1 MTVYLDHAAT
11 TPMVPVA
18 LDAMG
23 AYLLAQ
29 GANPS
34 SPHRGGRAARRVV
47 DDARDQL
54 AAFLGCEPGE
64 IVFTSGGTEADNLAI
79 SGAGASGRVVVS
91 SIEHGAVL
99 EPARALSA
107 RLAPVDA
114 QGIIDLDRLAEL
126 LDPSITLVSV
136 MAANNEVGTIQPV
149 AEIARLAAELAPDAL
164 LHCDAVQSTP
174 WCELEDDLAAFDM
187 ISVSAHKFGGPKAVG
202 ALVVRPRARGRLR
215 PLLVGGAQEGG
226 LRSGTENVAGIVGA
240 GAAAAWWK
248 DARVELISRV
258 GLLRDRLEDGLIECG
273 ATSNTPRDHR
283 IASLLPMHFSSVVTE
298 ELLVALDQNGV
309 AASAGAA
316 CESGALEPSHVLLAM
331 GHSRE
336 EIEGAIRLSLGWSST
351 DEDVE
356 CALEVIPA
364 TVRHLQSQ

>member
-1 MTVYLDHAAT
+1 MSVYLDHAAT

-18 LDAMG
+18 LEAMS
-23 AYLLAQ
+23 AYLITQ

-34 SPHRGGRAARRVV
+34 SPHRAGRAARRVI

-79 SGAGASGRVVVS
+79 FGAGAPGQVVIS
-91 SIEHGAVL
+91 AIEHGAVL
-99 EPARALSA
+99 EPARVLSA
-107 RLAPVDA
+107 RQAPVDA
-114 QGIIDLDRLAEL
+114 RGIIDLDRFVEL

-136 MAANNEVGTIQPV
+136 MAANNEVGTVQPV
-149 AEIARLAAELAPDAL
+149 AEIARLASELAPDAL

-174 WCELEDDLAAFDM
+174 WCLFDDELSAFDM

-202 ALVVRPRARGRLR
+202 ALIVRPRARGRLR
-215 PLLVGGAQEGG
+215 SILVGGSQEGG

-240 GAAAAWWK
+240 GAAAAWWNNE
-248 DARVELISRV
+248 RPEIISRV
-258 GLLRDRLEDGLIECG
+258 GRLRDRLEDGLIESG
-273 ATSNTPRDHR
+273 ASPNTPRDHR
-283 IASLLPMHFSSVVTE
+283 IASLSPMHFESVSTE

-316 CESGALEPSHVLLAM
+316 CESGALEPSHVLMAM
-331 GHSRE
+331 GQSRE

-351 DEDVE
+351 DEDVDR
-356 CALEVIPA
+356 ALEVIPA
-364 TVRHLQSQ
+364 TVRHLQVK